1 MVFLKISVVWY
12 KFWLWVIF
20 KIIMKKVNLFE
31 ELLQERNKQIST
43 NELTSLLK
51 NIWTKEDSK
60 KERITQSLK
69 DTNNGSFNQL
79 KFEEMETKNIFH
91 KDTIKNICV
100 RYRLRFLDS
109 NLFKGEYPKNITKII
124 SDIEKKHDTNLNNF
138 MIMAPSKLF
147 KIKSPDDPILF
158 IPIGNNYYYLI
169 HKWGEEF
176 NYLRKLLVLPFKNI
190 DNLTIFSVLVS
201 VFFALLGKLFIPSLT
216 SSEVFILF
224 LFLVKGFIF
233 IFFYT
238 FFLTRKN
245 FSESIWN
252 SKYDSF

>member
-1 MVFLKISVVWY
+1 
-12 KFWLWVIF
+12 
-20 KIIMKKVNLFE
+20 MKKVNLFE
-31 ELLQERNKQIST
+31 ELIKERSKQITSE
-43 NELTSLLK
+43 ELKKAIK
-51 NIWTKEDSK
+51 NIWSK
-60 KERITQSLK
+60 DDQIKKSLNK
-69 DTNNGSFNQL
+69 KNDNKSNDL
-79 KFEEMETKNIFH
+79 KFDKMKTKNIFH
-91 KDTIKNICV
+91 QETIKKICV

-109 NLFKGEYPKNITKII
+109 NLYKGDYPKNITKII
-124 SDIEKKHDTNLNNF
+124 GDLENKHDTKLNNF

-158 IPIGNNYYYLI
+158 VPIGNNYYYLI

-176 NYLRKLLVLPFKNI
+176 NHIRKLMVLPFKNI

-201 VFFALLGKLFIPSLT
+201 VIFALLGKLFMPSLT
-216 SSEVFILF
+216 FSEVFILF

-233 IFFYT
+233 IFFYM
-238 FFLTRKN
+238 FFLTRRN

>member
-1 MVFLKISVVWY
+1 
-12 KFWLWVIF
+12 
-20 KIIMKKVNLFE
+20 MKKVNLFE
-31 ELLQERNKQIST
+31 ELINERSKQITSE
-43 NELTSLLK
+43 ELRTAIKSIWSKDDQIKKSLNKK
-51 NIWTKEDSK
+51 NDNKHND
-60 KERITQSLK
+60 
-69 DTNNGSFNQL
+69 L
-79 KFEEMETKNIFH
+79 KFDKMKTRNIFH
-91 KDTIKNICV
+91 KDTIKKICV

-124 SDIEKKHDTNLNNF
+124 GKIERNHNTTLSNF

-158 IPIGNNYYYLI
+158 VPIGNDYYYLI

-176 NYLRKLLVLPFKNI
+176 NYLRKLIVLPFKNI

-201 VFFALLGKLFIPSLT
+201 VLFALLGKLFMPSLT
-216 SSEVFILF
+216 FSEVFILF

-233 IFFYT
+233 IFFYM
-238 FFLTRKN
+238 FFLTRRN

>member
-1 MVFLKISVVWY
+1 
-12 KFWLWVIF
+12 
-20 KIIMKKVNLFE
+20 MKKVNLFE

-216 SSEVFILF
+216 SSEAFILF

-245 FSESIWN
+245 FSESIWD

>member
-1 MVFLKISVVWY
+1 ML
-12 KFWLWVIF
+12 
-20 KIIMKKVNLFE
+20 
-31 ELLQERNKQIST
+31 T
-43 NELTSLLK
+43 NSLK
-51 NIWTKEDSK
+51 NV
-60 KERITQSLK
+60 
-69 DTNNGSFNQL
+69 NNGSFNQL
-79 KFEEMETKNIFH
+79 KFDEMETKNIFH

-124 SDIEKKHDTNLNNF
+124 GKIERNHNTTLSNF

-158 IPIGNNYYYLI
+158 VPIGNDYYYLI

-176 NYLRKLLVLPFKNI
+176 NYLRKLMVLPFKNI

-201 VFFALLGKLFIPSLT
+201 VVFALLGKLIMPSLT
-216 SSEVFILF
+216 FSEVFILF

-233 IFFYT
+233 IFFYM
-238 FFLTRKN
+238 FFLTRRN

>member
-1 MVFLKISVVWY
+1 
-12 KFWLWVIF
+12 
-20 KIIMKKVNLFE
+20 MKKVNLFE
-31 ELLQERNKQIST
+31 ELSKERSKQIST
-43 NELTSLLK
+43 NELISLLK
-51 NIWTKEDSK
+51 NIWVKEDSK

-69 DTNNGSFNQL
+69 DVNNGSFNQL
-79 KFEEMETKNIFH
+79 KFDEMETKNIFH

-109 NLFKGEYPKNITKII
+109 NLFKGDYPKNITKII
-124 SDIEKKHDTNLNNF
+124 SDIEKKHDTKLINF

-158 IPIGNNYYYLI
+158 VPIGNDYYYLI

-201 VFFALLGKLFIPSLT
+201 VFFAFLGKLFIPSLT
-216 SSEVFILF
+216 FSEVFILF

>member
-1 MVFLKISVVWY
+1 
-12 KFWLWVIF
+12 
-20 KIIMKKVNLFE
+20 MKKVNLFE
-31 ELLQERNKQIST
+31 ELLKERSKQIST

-51 NIWTKEDSK
+51 NIWVNEDSK
-60 KERITQSLK
+60 KERITQTLK
-69 DTNNGSFNQL
+69 DVNNGSFNQL
-79 KFEEMETKNIFH
+79 KFDEMETKNIFH

-109 NLFKGEYPKNITKII
+109 NLFKGDYPKNITKII
-124 SDIEKKHDTNLNNF
+124 SDIEKKHDTKLINF

-158 IPIGNNYYYLI
+158 VPIGNDYYYLI

-201 VFFALLGKLFIPSLT
+201 VFFAILGKLFIPSLT
-216 SSEVFILF
+216 LSEVFILF

>member
-1 MVFLKISVVWY
+1 
-12 KFWLWVIF
+12 
-20 KIIMKKVNLFE
+20 MKKVNLFE
-31 ELLQERNKQIST
+31 ELLVERNKQISSE
-43 NELTSLLK
+43 ELNSVIED
-51 NIWTKEDSK
+51 IWSKEDNK
-60 KERITQSLK
+60 TNRISNSLK
-69 DTNNGSFNQL
+69 DTNNDNINQL
-79 KFEEMETKNIFH
+79 KFDEMETKNIFH
-91 KDTIKNICV
+91 KDTIKKICV

-109 NLFKGEYPKNITKII
+109 NLFKGDYPKNITKII
-124 SDIEKKHDTNLNNF
+124 SDIEKKHNTKLNNF

-158 IPIGNNYYYLI
+158 VPIGNDYYYLI

-233 IFFYT
+233 IFFYM
-238 FFLTRKN
+238 FFLTRRN
-245 FSESIWN
+245 FNESIWD

>member
-1 MVFLKISVVWY
+1 
-12 KFWLWVIF
+12 
-20 KIIMKKVNLFE
+20 MKKVNLFE
-31 ELLQERNKQIST
+31 ELLQERNKQISS
-43 NELTSLLK
+43 NELISLLK
-51 NIWTKEDSK
+51 NIWQKEDSK

-69 DTNNGSFNQL
+69 ELNNGNFNKL
-79 KFEEMETKNIFH
+79 KFDEMETKNIFH

-109 NLFKGEYPKNITKII
+109 NLFKGDYPKNISKII
-124 SDIEKKHDTNLNNF
+124 SDIENKHDTNLNNF

-169 HKWGEEF
+169 HKWGKEF

-190 DNLTIFSVLVS
+190 DNLTIFSILVS
-201 VFFALLGKLFIPSLT
+201 IFFALLGKLIMPTLT
-216 SSEVFILF
+216 ISEVFILF

-233 IFFYT
+233 IFFYV
-238 FFLTRKN
+238 FFLTRRN
-245 FSESIWN
+245 FSENIWN
-252 SKYDSF
+252 NKYDSF

>member
-1 MVFLKISVVWY
+1 
-12 KFWLWVIF
+12 
-20 KIIMKKVNLFE
+20 MKKVNLFE
-31 ELLQERNKQIST
+31 ELLVERNKQISSE
-43 NELTSLLK
+43 ELSSLIED
-51 NIWTKEDSK
+51 IWSKEDNK
-60 KERITQSLK
+60 TKRISNSLK
-69 DTNNGSFNQL
+69 DANNDNINQL
-79 KFEEMETKNIFH
+79 KFDEMETKNIFH
-91 KDTIKNICV
+91 KDTIKKICV

-109 NLFKGEYPKNITKII
+109 NLFKGDYPKNITKII
-124 SDIEKKHDTNLNNF
+124 SDIEKKHDTKLNNF

-158 IPIGNNYYYLI
+158 IPIGNDYYYLI

-233 IFFYT
+233 IFFYM
-238 FFLTRKN
+238 FFLTRRN
-245 FSESIWN
+245 FNESIWD

>member
-1 MVFLKISVVWY
+1 
-12 KFWLWVIF
+12 
-20 KIIMKKVNLFE
+20 MKKVNLFE
-31 ELLQERNKQIST
+31 ELINERSKQITSE
-43 NELTSLLK
+43 ELRIAIKSIWSKDDQIKKSLNKK
-51 NIWTKEDSK
+51 NDNKHND
-60 KERITQSLK
+60 
-69 DTNNGSFNQL
+69 L
-79 KFEEMETKNIFH
+79 KFDKMKTRNIFH
-91 KDTIKNICV
+91 KDTIKKICV

-124 SDIEKKHDTNLNNF
+124 GKIERNHNTTLSNF

-158 IPIGNNYYYLI
+158 VPIGNDYYYLI

-176 NYLRKLLVLPFKNI
+176 NYLRKLMVLPFKNI

-201 VFFALLGKLFIPSLT
+201 VLFALLGKLFMPSLT
-216 SSEVFILF
+216 FSEVFILF

-233 IFFYT
+233 IFFYM
-238 FFLTRKN
+238 FFLTRRN

>member
-1 MVFLKISVVWY
+1 
-12 KFWLWVIF
+12 
-20 KIIMKKVNLFE
+20 MKKVNLFE
-31 ELLQERNKQIST
+31 ELLVERNKQVSSK
-43 NELTSLLK
+43 ELNSLIK
-51 NIWTKEDSK
+51 DIWSKEDNK
-60 KERITQSLK
+60 TNRISNSLK
-69 DTNNGSFNQL
+69 DTNNDNINQL
-79 KFEEMETKNIFH
+79 KFDEMETKNIFH
-91 KDTIKNICV
+91 KDTIKKICV

-109 NLFKGEYPKNITKII
+109 NLFKGDYPKNITKII
-124 SDIEKKHDTNLNNF
+124 SDIEKKHNTKLNNF

-158 IPIGNNYYYLI
+158 VPIGNDYYYLI

-233 IFFYT
+233 IFFYM
-238 FFLTRKN
+238 FFLTRRN
-245 FSESIWN
+245 FNESIWD

>member
-1 MVFLKISVVWY
+1 M
-12 KFWLWVIF
+12 
-20 KIIMKKVNLFE
+20 
-31 ELLQERNKQIST
+31 ERNKQISSE
-43 NELTSLLK
+43 ELNSLIED
-51 NIWTKEDSK
+51 IWSKEDNK
-60 KERITQSLK
+60 TNRISNSLK
-69 DTNNGSFNQL
+69 DTNNDNINQL
-79 KFEEMETKNIFH
+79 KFDEMETKNIFH
-91 KDTIKNICV
+91 KDTIKKICV

-109 NLFKGEYPKNITKII
+109 NLFKGDYPKNITKII
-124 SDIEKKHDTNLNNF
+124 SDIEKKHDTKLNNF

-158 IPIGNNYYYLI
+158 VPIGNDYYYLI

-233 IFFYT
+233 IFFYM
-238 FFLTRKN
+238 FFLTRRN
-245 FSESIWN
+245 FNESIWD

>member
-1 MVFLKISVVWY
+1 
-12 KFWLWVIF
+12 
-20 KIIMKKVNLFE
+20 MKKVNLFE
-31 ELLQERNKQIST
+31 ELIHERNKQISS
-43 NELTSLLK
+43 NELTSILK
-51 NIWTKEDSK
+51 NIWAKENSR
-60 KERITQSLK
+60 KERISQTLN
-69 DTNNGSFNQL
+69 DVNNANFNQL
-79 KFEEMETKNIFH
+79 KFDEMQTKNIFH
-91 KDTIKNICV
+91 KDTIKNICI

-109 NLFKGEYPKNITKII
+109 NLFKGDYPKNITKII
-124 SDIEKKHDTNLNNF
+124 SDIEKKHETNLNNF

-158 IPIGNNYYYLI
+158 IPIGNDYYYLV

-176 NYLRKLLVLPFKNI
+176 NYFRKLLVLPFKNI
-190 DNLTIFSVLVS
+190 DNLTIFSILVS
-201 VFFALLGKLFIPSLT
+201 VLFAFIGKLIIPSLT
-216 SSEVFILF
+216 FSEVFILF

-245 FSESIWN
+245 FNESIWN

>member
-1 MVFLKISVVWY
+1 
-12 KFWLWVIF
+12 
-20 KIIMKKVNLFE
+20 MKKVNLFE
-31 ELLQERNKQIST
+31 ELLRERNKQISS
-43 NELTSLLK
+43 NELKSLIK
-51 NIWTKEDSK
+51 DIWDKEDFK
-60 KERITQSLK
+60 KNRIAKSLNEK
-69 DTNNGSFNQL
+69 NNENFNKM

-91 KDTIKNICV
+91 KDTIKSICV
-100 RYRLRFLDS
+100 QYRLRFLDS
-109 NLFKGEYPKNITKII
+109 NLFKGDYPNNITKVI
-124 SDIEKKHDTNLNNF
+124 SDIEKKHETTLNNF

-158 IPIGNNYYYLI
+158 VSLGNDYYYLI

-176 NYLRKLLVLPFKNI
+176 NHLRKLLVLPFKNI
-190 DNLTIFSVLVS
+190 DNLTVFSILVS
-201 VFFALLGKLFIPSLT
+201 VFFALVGKLFMPSLT

-233 IFFYT
+233 IFFYM
-238 FFLTRKN
+238 FFLTRRN

>member
-1 MVFLKISVVWY
+1 
-12 KFWLWVIF
+12 
-20 KIIMKKVNLFE
+20 MKKVNLFE
-31 ELLQERNKQIST
+31 ELIDERNKEISSD
-43 NELTSLLK
+43 ELKTLLK
-51 NIWTKEDSK
+51 NIWSK
-60 KERITQSLK
+60 DDQIKKSLNEK
-69 DTNNGSFNQL
+69 NDEKFNVL
-79 KFEEMETKNIFH
+79 KLDKMKTKNIFH
-91 KDTIKNICV
+91 QETIKKICV

-124 SDIEKKHDTNLNNF
+124 GKIERNHDTTLSNF

-158 IPIGNNYYYLI
+158 VPIGNNYYYLI

-176 NYLRKLLVLPFKNI
+176 NNIRKLMVLPFKNI

-201 VFFALLGKLFIPSLT
+201 VFFALLSKLFMPNLT
-216 SSEVFILF
+216 LSEVFILF

-233 IFFYT
+233 IFFYM
-238 FFLTRKN
+238 FFLTRRN

>member
-1 MVFLKISVVWY
+1 
-12 KFWLWVIF
+12 
-20 KIIMKKVNLFE
+20 MKKVNLFE
-31 ELLQERNKQIST
+31 ELINERSKQITSE
-43 NELTSLLK
+43 ELRTAIKSIWSKDDQIKKSLNKK
-51 NIWTKEDSK
+51 NDNKHND
-60 KERITQSLK
+60 
-69 DTNNGSFNQL
+69 L
-79 KFEEMETKNIFH
+79 KFDKMKTRNIFH
-91 KDTIKNICV
+91 KDTIKKICV

-124 SDIEKKHDTNLNNF
+124 GKIERNHNTTLSNF

-158 IPIGNNYYYLI
+158 VPIGNDYYYLI

-176 NYLRKLLVLPFKNI
+176 NYLRKLMVLPFKNI
-190 DNLTIFSVLVS
+190 DNLTVFSVLVS
-201 VFFALLGKLFIPSLT
+201 VVFALLGKLIMPSLT
-216 SSEVFILF
+216 FSEVFILF

-233 IFFYT
+233 IFFYM
-238 FFLTRKN
+238 FFLTRRN

>member
-1 MVFLKISVVWY
+1 
-12 KFWLWVIF
+12 
-20 KIIMKKVNLFE
+20 MKKVNLFE
-31 ELLQERNKQIST
+31 ELINERSKQITSE
-43 NELTSLLK
+43 ELRTAIKSIWSKDDQIKKSLNKK
-51 NIWTKEDSK
+51 NDNKHND
-60 KERITQSLK
+60 
-69 DTNNGSFNQL
+69 L
-79 KFEEMETKNIFH
+79 KFDKMKTRNIFH
-91 KDTIKNICV
+91 KDTIKKICV

-124 SDIEKKHDTNLNNF
+124 GKIERNHNTTLSNF

-158 IPIGNNYYYLI
+158 VPIGNDYYYLI

-176 NYLRKLLVLPFKNI
+176 NYLRKLMVLPFKNI

-201 VFFALLGKLFIPSLT
+201 VLFALLGKLFMPSLT
-216 SSEVFILF
+216 FSEVFILF

-233 IFFYT
+233 IFFYM
-238 FFLTRKN
+238 FFLTRRN

>member
-1 MVFLKISVVWY
+1 
-12 KFWLWVIF
+12 
-20 KIIMKKVNLFE
+20 MKKVNLFE
-31 ELLQERNKQIST
+31 ELLRERNKQISSI
-43 NELTSLLK
+43 ELKSLIK
-51 NIWTKEDSK
+51 DIWHKEDLK
-60 KERITQSLK
+60 KNRIANSLNDK
-69 DTNNGSFNQL
+69 NNKNFNKM
-79 KFEEMETKNIFH
+79 KFENMETKNIFH
-91 KDTIKNICV
+91 KDTIKSICV
-100 RYRLRFLDS
+100 QYRLRFLDS
-109 NLFKGEYPKNITKII
+109 NLFKGDYPNNITKVI
-124 SDIEKKHDTNLNNF
+124 SDIEKKHETTLSNF

-158 IPIGNNYYYLI
+158 VPIGNDYYYLI

-190 DNLTIFSVLVS
+190 DNLTVFSILVS
-201 VFFALLGKLFIPSLT
+201 VFFALVGKLFMPGLT

-233 IFFYT
+233 IFFYM
-238 FFLTRKN
+238 FFLTRRN

>member
-1 MVFLKISVVWY
+1 
-12 KFWLWVIF
+12 
-20 KIIMKKVNLFE
+20 MKKVNLFDELINERSKQITAE
-31 ELLQERNKQIST
+31 ELMTAIKSIWSKDDQIKKSLNK
-43 NELTSLLK
+43 K
-51 NIWTKEDSK
+51 NDNKHND
-60 KERITQSLK
+60 
-69 DTNNGSFNQL
+69 L
-79 KFEEMETKNIFH
+79 KFDKMKTRNIFH
-91 KDTIKNICV
+91 KDTIKKICV

-124 SDIEKKHDTNLNNF
+124 GKIERNHNTTLSNF

-158 IPIGNNYYYLI
+158 VPIGNDYYYLI

-176 NYLRKLLVLPFKNI
+176 NYLRKLMVLPFKNI

-201 VFFALLGKLFIPSLT
+201 VLFALLGKLFMPSLT
-216 SSEVFILF
+216 FSEVFILF

-233 IFFYT
+233 IFFYM
-238 FFLTRKN
+238 FFLTRRN